1 MYPMCWFPVE
11 WYLILMF
18 FSWTAFG
25 KYVQRVLPNQSLVP
39 QDTWSLQE
47 DSEPWSKLW
56 NIPTLLH
63 FFHDRHPL
71 ASGHAWM
78 DFIFLVKFSPDPFGS
93 TSYLDRVPAWIWKV
107 TQKQVGWGTWLDL
120 PSFVRC
126 WSKSTWKWSC
136 ATRPSEVQAP
146 PNKLCWSKKTK
157 VMVQP
162 IRWKFEQWFLR
173 LTIQWLQ
180 CWR

>member
-1 MYPMCWFPVE
+1 
-11 WYLILMF
+11 MF

-25 KYVQRVLPNQSLVP
+25 KCVQRVLPNPSLVP
-39 QDTWSLQE
+39 QDTWSLQKN
-47 DSEPWSKLW
+47 SEPWSKLW

-71 ASGHAWM
+71 ATHGWILSSYWNSSGWM
-78 DFIFLVKFSPDPFGS
+78 WEGFNPDPFGS

-146 PNKLCWSKKTK
+146 PNKLCWSRETK
-157 VMVQP
+157 VMMVQP
-162 IRWKFEQWFLR
+162 IWWNFEQWFLR